1 MAEEKVTFPM
11 VGKVIEVHVAAGDAV
26 EEDQPLATFE
36 SMKIE
41 MPLAA
46 PCGGTVRST
55 FEENRTSCAGRRRG
69 SGYMVRSLTVRS
81 SRRH

>member
-11 VGKVIEVHVAAGDAV
+11 VGKVIEVHVAAGDTV

-46 PCGGTVRST
+46 PCGGTVK
-55 FEENRTSCAGRRRG
+55 EVKVKAGDVIEADQEFG
-69 SGYMVRSLTVRS
+69 TIAS
-81 SRRH
+81 